1 MARSNQQSSGLELDF
16 ESMLKSAIGKSQT
29 LAEVITGDEVEFHD
43 SPKMVL
49 PRDMTFRKAQ
59 TVLQRLH
66 DEAETET
73 VFQRT
78 FRYRPNDGA
87 YAAWTCMKA
96 RWGMATAAGMPGFFG
111 MQPAE
116 TRTIGIGVG
125 KTMQVPWGL
134 VQIPSMEGLEFYVTE
149 TNDDEYGKV
158 SLLYAKG
165 PKKYKS
171 QVESLFDDVE
181 AFLATNSIYRGHAL
195 IGSSK
200 LDFLDTSLDLSSIV
214 FSTDVLELLEG
225 TIWGPIR
232 YSDAMRREGVPL
244 KRSILLH
251 GPFGTGKSSA
261 GLLTAQVAAQHG
273 WTFIS
278 AKPGRD
284 KVEDVLRTARL
295 YEPAVVFVE
304 DLDSQAN
311 TNEADAVSRL
321 LDAFDGITSKG
332 GELIMVLTTN
342 HLDRIHKGMLRPGR
356 LDAMVEIAGLDRASI
371 EKLIKAVVPKNRLAD
386 TVDYD
391 AVYASMDGFLP
402 AFVRE
407 AITRAVSFAVTRAQ
421 GQGSYVIDTPDL
433 VHASRSLLPQLEA
446 LNDAGEGKPKPT
458 LDRAFNELVENALG
472 EVRVFDG
479 HYDQFHQVKVGA
491 DENEK

>member
-1 MARSNQQSSGLELDF
+1 MARSRQQQSSALELDF

-66 DEAETET
+66 DESETET
-73 VFQRT
+73 VFQRV

-96 RWGMATAAGMPGFFG
+96 RWGMATAAGAFGGF
-111 MQPAE
+111 MPAE
-116 TRTIGIGVG
+116 TRTIGIGVN

-149 TNDDEYGKV
+149 ANDDEYGKV

-356 LDAMVEIAGLDRASI
+356 LDAMVEIAGLDRDSI
-371 EKLIKAVVPKNRLAD
+371 EKLIKAVVPQGRLAAD
-386 TVDYD
+386 VDYD
-391 AVYASMDGFLP
+391 AVFGSMSGFLP

-433 VHASRSLLPQLEA
+433 VHAARSLEPQLRA
-446 LNDAGEGKPKPT
+446 LNDAGEGSPKPT
-458 LDRAFNELVENALG
+458 IDTAFNQIVEGALERVSTY
-472 EVRVFDG
+472 EVHRDEHVP
-479 HYDQFHQVKVGA
+479 VKVA
-491 DENEK
+491 ESK

>member
-1 MARSNQQSSGLELDF
+1 MARSSNISPAGEIDISAALTAALSGATKTL
-16 ESMLKSAIGKSQT
+16 SQ
-29 LAEVITGDEVEFHD
+29 VITGDEVEFHD

-49 PRDMTFRKAQ
+49 PRNMTFERAQ
-59 TVLQRLH
+59 KVLKRLH

-73 VFQRT
+73 VFERT
-78 FRYRPNDGA
+78 FKYRANDGG
-87 YAAWTCMKA
+87 YAAWTCMKK

-116 TRTIGIGVG
+116 THTIGIGVN
-125 KTMQVPWGL
+125 KTMQIPWGL
-134 VQIPSMEGLEFYVTE
+134 VEIPSMPGLKFYVTE
-149 TNDDEYGKV
+149 TNDEDYGEV

-171 QVESLFDDVE
+171 EVESLFDDVQE
-181 AFLATNSIYRGHAL
+181 FLDTNSIYRGHAL

-214 FSTDVLELLEG
+214 FADDVLELLEG

-232 YSDAMRREGVPL
+232 YSGAMRREGVPL
-244 KRSILLH
+244 KRAILLH

-261 GLLTAQVAAQHG
+261 GLLTAQVAAEHG

-356 LDAMVEIAGLDRASI
+356 LDAMVEIAGLDRNGV
-371 EKLIKAVVPKNRLAD
+371 EKLIKAVVPQGRLAAD
-386 TVDYD
+386 VDYD
-391 AVYASMDGFLP
+391 AVYASMSGFLP

-421 GQGSYVIDTPDL
+421 GKGSYVIDTPDL
-433 VHASRSLLPQLEA
+433 IHAARSLEPQLRA
-446 LNDAGEGKPKPT
+446 LNDAGEGIAKPT
-458 LDRAFNELVENALG
+458 IDKAFNDIVSGALERVSTY
-472 EVRVFDG
+472 EVHRDTHVP
-479 HYDQFHQVKVGA
+479 VKIEA
-491 DENEK
+491 ESK